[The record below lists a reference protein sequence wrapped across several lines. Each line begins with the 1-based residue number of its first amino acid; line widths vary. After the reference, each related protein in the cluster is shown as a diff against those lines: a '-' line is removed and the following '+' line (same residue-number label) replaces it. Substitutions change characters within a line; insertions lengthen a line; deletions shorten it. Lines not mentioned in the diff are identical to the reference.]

1 MIIRDRGVRGGGE
14 GRGVPAEA
22 SRDVLH
28 SDRAEGSDGEIA
40 PGGHR
45 AGRHRDDSVADLSGG
60 AGVVAADAG
69 GGPALLLLAGLVED
83 QYRTGYGQVS

>member
-1 MIIRDRGVRGGGE
+1 VVLDVE
-14 GRGVPAEA
+14 VAVDQAVAERA
-22 SRDVLH
+22 DV
-28 SDRAEGSDGEIA
+28 SAV
-40 PGGHR
+40 
-45 AGRHRDDSVADLSGG
+45 HRDDSVADLSGG